1 MGNYKINVHHY
12 YLTHHPANWKRPSR
26 ESTKCQLPGYRYP
39 QSLYHLSRTHSTDR
53 VLPLFESNQQTMVW
67 KHFLYPLAM
76 HRYLHIIICNCIERL
91 CIYLSLPGN
100 CWSPHLPRYPSFEN
114 INSPPALL
122 FFCWSTTTT
131 QLAIEMRRWISSRV
145 PINDY

>member
-39 QSLYHLSRTHSTDR
+39 QSFYHLSRTHSTDR

-67 KHFLYPLAM
+67 KHFLYPLAV

-100 CWSPHLPRYPSFEN
+100 CRSPHLPRYPSFEN

-122 FFCWSTTTT
+122 FFCWSTTT